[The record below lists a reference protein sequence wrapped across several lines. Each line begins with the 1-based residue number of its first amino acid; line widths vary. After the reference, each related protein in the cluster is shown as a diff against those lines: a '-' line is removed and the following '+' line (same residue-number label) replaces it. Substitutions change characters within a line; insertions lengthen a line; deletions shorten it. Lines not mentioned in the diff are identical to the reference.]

1 MGWWDRHVVPRIV
14 DRACSDVQLDD
25 ARERATRGLRGRVLE
40 IGFGSGT
47 SCGFL
52 PPAVDELLAVEPS
65 DVAWERSAGRRADC
79 TAAVRRVGL
88 DGSRV
93 DVGSGSVDAV
103 LVAFTLCTVDDPA
116 AVLAEARRVLRPD
129 GSLHLVEHGLAP
141 DVGVVRWQRRLDGLQ
156 QRLFGGCHLTRDP
169 VEALAQAGFATGR
182 LDQGYLPVPSVGRP
196 WAFVTTGVATATTVG
211 DVDDEEMT

>member
-14 DRACSDVQLDD
+14 DRACGDAQLDD
-25 ARERATRGLRGRVLE
+25 VRERAARGLRGRVLE

-47 SCGFL
+47 SCPFL
-52 PPAVDELLAVEPS
+52 PSAVDEVLAVEPS
-65 DVAWERSAGRRADC
+65 DLAWERSAARRADC
-79 TAAVRRVGL
+79 TAPVRRVGL

-93 DVGSGSVDAV
+93 DVATGSVDAV

-116 AVLAEARRVLRPD
+116 TVVAEARRVLRPD
-129 GSLHLVEHGLAP
+129 GALHVVEHGLAP
-141 DVGVVRWQRRLDGLQ
+141 DAGVVRWQRRLDGVQ

-169 VEALAQAGFATGR
+169 VAALARAGFAPHQ
-182 LDQGYLPVPSVGRP
+182 LDQGYLPVPAMGRP
-196 WAFVTTGVATATTVG
+196 WAFVTTGMAPTTTVG

>member
-14 DRACSDVQLDD
+14 DRACSDAQLDD
-25 ARERATRGLRGRVLE
+25 ARERAARGLRGRVLE

-47 SCGFL
+47 SCRFL
-52 PPAVDELLAVEPS
+52 PSAVDELLAVEPS
-65 DVAWERSAGRRADC
+65 DVAWERSTARRADC

-88 DGSRV
+88 DGSRI
-93 DVGSGSVDAV
+93 DVAAGSVDAV
-103 LVAFTLCTVDDPA
+103 LIAFTLCTVDDPA
-116 AVLAEARRVLRPD
+116 AVLAEARRVLRTD
-129 GSLHLVEHGLAP
+129 GTVRVAEHGLSP
-141 DVGVVRWQRRLDGLQ
+141 DPGVVRWQRRLDGVQ

-169 VEALAQAGFATGR
+169 VEALARAGFATSQ

-211 DVDDEEMT
+211 DVDTEEMT